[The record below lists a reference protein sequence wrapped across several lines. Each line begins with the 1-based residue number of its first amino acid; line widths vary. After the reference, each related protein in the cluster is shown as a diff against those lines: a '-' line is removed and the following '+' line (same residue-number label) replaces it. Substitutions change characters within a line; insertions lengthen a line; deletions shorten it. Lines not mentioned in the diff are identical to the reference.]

1 MAPNPRSRS
10 LLPPKDVPVL
20 GTSAVDP
27 SLDTAVDLAGYRE
40 ASLGVNWRPKG
51 CGVNLGGFE
60 ENEED
65 TASRGG
71 NPRPIKSHQ
80 TPEAFHILLAK
91 LTSG

>member
-1 MAPNPRSRS
+1 M
-10 LLPPKDVPVL
+10 
-20 GTSAVDP
+20 GTSAV
-27 SLDTAVDLAGYRE
+27 DTAVDLAGYRE

-71 NPRPIKSHQ
+71 NPPPHKISSDS
-80 TPEAFHILLAK
+80 TSISY
-91 LTSG
+91 LTGKADFRVRSSL

>member
-1 MAPNPRSRS
+1 MATRPRSQS
-10 LLPPKDVPVL
+10 LLPPKDAPVM
-20 GTSAVDP
+20 GTSAV
-27 SLDTAVDLAGYRE
+27 DTAVDLAGYRE

-71 NPRPIKSHQ
+71 NPP
-80 TPEAFHILLAK
+80 P
-91 LTSG
+91 

>member
-1 MAPNPRSRS
+1 M
-10 LLPPKDVPVL
+10 

-60 ENEED
+60 ENKED

-71 NPRPIKSHQ
+71 TPPPYTIKSHQ
-80 TPEAFHILLAK
+80 TPQAFHVLLEK

>member
-1 MAPNPRSRS
+1 M
-10 LLPPKDVPVL
+10 

-65 TASRGG
+65 KASRGG
-71 NPRPIKSHQ
+71 
-80 TPEAFHILLAK
+80 TPPPLKISSDSTSISYLTGKADFRVRSLL
-91 LTSG
+91 

>member
-1 MAPNPRSRS
+1 M
-10 LLPPKDVPVL
+10 

-60 ENEED
+60 ENKED

-71 NPRPIKSHQ
+71 TPPPIHHKISSDSTSISH
-80 TPEAFHILLAK
+80 
-91 LTSG
+91 LTGKADFRVRSSL